1 MKLFAIPVEQ
11 ILFDPR
17 NPRTDAADGLEELS
31 ASMQGG
37 DLIVQPPILLQDE
50 DVYRVLVGERRVRAA
65 KAAGVET
72 LLCLVQE
79 DGLSA
84 LDAHRVR
91 LVENLHRKA
100 LNPIDYAAALRVSWL
115 IANAKALGVG
125 EEAEKILA
133 NPANSVLAAMPLLKK
148 LLDQAGF
155 VPTAPA
161 RTWEV
166 VLDELGVAM
175 SADRRGKLLRVL
187 AVPTD
192 VQEKLQEIEISEAA
206 VRALGKLPEEQQRE
220 VTDHLMEN
228 PDLARRVRRIAR
240 AVNEQDY
247 SVDEAIAEAEGRTF
261 DDEHQG
267 DHEEYP
273 PLSFENDQV
282 VADLVLGFLESA
294 NQLVARMTALQQEAP
309 SLLDI
314 PDPWRA
320 YYQQSLAML
329 QEELI

>member
-50 DVYRVLVGERRVRAA
+50 DGYRVLVGERRVRAA

-115 IANAKALGVG
+115 VANVKALGVG

-133 NPANSVLAAMPLLKK
+133 NPDNSVLAAIPLLEG
-148 LLDQAGF
+148 LLDEAGF

-161 RTWEV
+161 KTWEA

-220 VTDHLMEN
+220 VTDHLVEN

-261 DDEHQG
+261 DDEIPAE
-267 DHEEYP
+267 DYP
-273 PLSFENDQV
+273 PLGFENDQV

-294 NQLVARMTALQQEAP
+294 NQLVARMTALKQEAP

-320 YYQQSLAML
+320 YYQQSLTML
-329 QEELI
+329 QEELT